1 MNFDDKNIL
10 TRSSKQKMKNIQ
22 LESPADRYRS
32 VSVEGYL
39 GEIRSHLIE
48 LINDLKEISAT
59 SFKGL

>member
-1 MNFDDKNIL
+1 
-10 TRSSKQKMKNIQ
+10 MKNIQ

-32 VSVEGYL
+32 LSVEGYL